1 MVDTAEDLR
10 QRSGERQEDSDPETF
25 ASRRSSWRENT
36 LTTLPHFEVDVL
48 RVVAQL
54 GFMRV

>member
-10 QRSGERQEDSDPETF
+10 QRSGGRHEDSDPETF
-25 ASRRSSWRENT
+25 ASRRSSWQENI

-48 RVVAQL
+48 RVVAQF